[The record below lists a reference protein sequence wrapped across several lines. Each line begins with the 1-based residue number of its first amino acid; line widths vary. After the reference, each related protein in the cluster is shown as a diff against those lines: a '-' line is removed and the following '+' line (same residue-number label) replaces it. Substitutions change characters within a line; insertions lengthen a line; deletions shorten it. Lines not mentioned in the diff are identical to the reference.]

1 MVLHAC
7 YKNYLK
13 CVTSITGIA
22 LSFARFGEGTGPI
35 WLDDVSCTGSESE
48 LLECP
53 HNGIGNHNCD
63 HSEDASVRCSV
74 AGKFI
79 ITQISCFT
87 YKTSVLCTST
97 PTVWKPD
104 RYSYY
109 FCNTIIVMLTDN
121 FYTENIVLFFKSY
134 MSFSLN

>member
-13 CVTSITGIA
+13 CVTSIIGTA
-22 LSFARFGEGTGPI
+22 LSFARFGEGSGPI
-35 WLDDVSCTGSESE
+35 WLDDVSCAGSESE

-74 AGKFI
+74 SGKINI
-79 ITQISCFT
+79 ILCDDWSCCT
-87 YKTSVLCTST
+87 YTLSVY
-97 PTVWKPD
+97 K
-104 RYSYY
+104 YS
-109 FCNTIIVMLTDN
+109 
-121 FYTENIVLFFKSY
+121 FYITN
-134 MSFSLN
+134 